1 MGAPSQ
7 AASARLQI
15 MIDQKRGK
23 KARQVG
29 NRVAEGLLREGIAV
43 VAVDRQ
49 RITDEPAAE
58 GVHEITPFV
67 STAAPAGGFIRVYV
81 RTFVGTSGSVAV
93 FVTTSVSRISMI
105 VLLDGTFSTGT
116 EFAAVTI
123 TRKLLVALKLGEP
136 SSETRT
142 VTTFVLGPW
151 VAVGVHVMAPPEET
165 VRPAGPE
172 TSAKVSVLAG
182 TSESTAV
189 AFTLSVV

>member
-1 MGAPSQ
+1 MALRLGLPLSDTFTVITLVLGPWASVGVQLNTPVLGFRFTPTGAETR
-7 AASARLQI
+7 A
-15 MIDQKRGK
+15 K
-23 KARQVG
+23 
-29 NRVAEGLLREGIAV
+29 
-43 VAVDRQ
+43 
-49 RITDEPAAE
+49 
-58 GVHEITPFV
+58 V
-67 STAAPAGGFIRVYV
+67 SVLA
-81 RTFVGTSGSVAV
+81 GTSASVAV
-93 FVTTSVSRISMI
+93 FVTTSVSRISLI
-105 VLLDGTFSTGT
+105 VLLDGTVSTGAV
-116 EFAAVTI
+116 FAAVTI